1 MNENGSSAKD
11 DENLWASVLGEVQTS
26 RSSALPSSKNI
37 LVLGDKESGKT
48 TLIAKLAGNEDPK
61 KGAGLEYGFINV
73 RDEEREDQTRLGH
86 WILDGDM
93 SHSHLLRFALKESNF
108 RDTTLLL
115 CVAMTTPWNIMDQL
129 QTWASLLHDHI
140 DRLALTAEQTKQLQN
155 ENIRRWQSYCEPGD
169 DTESS
174 STTQQSSS
182 SPTKHHNNM
191 SRSRMDAS
199 ANDADGLGLL
209 GGSATGN
216 DLEAELEPLAEDTL
230 TRNLG
235 LDLIV
240 VVTKTDYM
248 SDLERDY
255 DYKDEHFDFIQQYVR
270 KFCLQ
275 FGASLFY
282 VSVKD
287 DKNCDLLYKYL
298 VHRIYAFPF
307 RTPALVVE
315 KDAVFIPA
323 GWDSSKKIGILYENM
338 HSVKPDQYYTDVI
351 AKPMVSHP
359 SAAGGG
365 ASSSG
370 GQRSKPTSSLSGGGS
385 SREVEVVAE
394 DMAVFLARQQA
405 YLQGSGGGVQPGP
418 VHPGQPGSPVNQA
431 GGGGGGGSKG
441 HSQDPRKSIGSVSPG
456 GQNSPKKDPPK
467 GVGPGGANTSE
478 GVLAN
483 FFNSLLNKKTGQGMA
498 GGGISPAG
506 AQIKP
511 QVGNDEYKA
520 AVRSD
525 AAAELDRLTRKKS
538 VTSGSNGPASAT
550 GGGSN
555 NSSANNSIDNNS
567 LNNSTDC

>member
-1 MNENGSSAKD
+1 
-11 DENLWASVLGEVQTS
+11 
-26 RSSALPSSKNI
+26 
-37 LVLGDKESGKT
+37 
-48 TLIAKLAGNEDPK
+48 
-61 KGAGLEYGFINV
+61 
-73 RDEEREDQTRLGH
+73 
-86 WILDGDM
+86 
-93 SHSHLLRFALKESNF
+93 
-108 RDTTLLL
+108 
-115 CVAMTTPWNIMDQL
+115 MTTPWNIMDQL

-140 DRLALTAEQTKQLQN
+140 DRLALSAEQTKQLQN

-169 DTESS
+169 DSEAAA
-174 STTQQSSS
+174 SSS
-182 SPTKHHNNM
+182 SPTKSHHNSHMNMSRISGGNNM
-191 SRSRMDAS
+191 SRSGGGGMDTSVNAS
-199 ANDADGLGLL
+199 ESSTIEA
-209 GGSATGN
+209 N

-298 VHRIYAFPF
+298 VHRIYGFPF

-351 AKPMVSHP
+351 AKPMISQVGP
-359 SAAGGG
+359 GAQGSARKAGPKGH
-365 ASSSG
+365 S
-370 GQRSKPTSSLSGGGS
+370 
-385 SREVEVVAE
+385 EVEVVAE
-394 DMAVFLARQQA
+394 DMASFLARQQA
-405 YLQGSGGGVQPGP
+405 YLQGSGGGVGAPGG
-418 VHPGQPGSPVNQA
+418 VPGGVPPGAVNPGSPVNQA
-431 GGGGGGGSKG
+431 TKGGEG
-441 HSQDPRKSIGSVSPG
+441 QRKSIGSVSPG

-498 GGGISPAG
+498 GSPG
-506 AQIKP
+506 AQQIKP
-511 QVGNDEYKA
+511 PGANVNDEYKA

-538 VTSGSNGPASAT
+538 SVTSS
-550 GGGSN
+550 GGGGGGGNAN
-555 NSSANNSIDNNS
+555 NSTNNSIDNS
-567 LNNSTDC
+567 LNNSSE